1 MSQSDPENQA
11 IAENQPADRQDAPAL
26 EQSQSVEI
34 VATAIYWQGSL
45 PPPSML
51 QQYDDALPGAAER
64 IMRIAEAEENQRIQA
79 ENRRIEQDDR
89 RIAIEEQRV
98 QQDDRRIAI
107 EEQRVRQDDRRIDQD
122 DRRIEMEKA
131 SAAVASKR
139 GYLGLAGAFAL
150 ALLLIAIGAHA
161 VVWGNPWVG
170 VAVIGANIAGI
181 AGIFVYGTN
190 ARLRA
195 SERKAADSDNRRDDA
210 PAP

>member
-1 MSQSDPENQA
+1 M
-11 IAENQPADRQDAPAL
+11 
-26 EQSQSVEI
+26 EQSQSVES
-34 VATAIYWQGSL
+34 VATTIYWQGSL

-64 IMRIAEAEENQRIQA
+64 IMRMAEAQENQRIQA

-89 RIAIEEQRV
+89 RIE
-98 QQDDRRIAI
+98 
-107 EEQRVRQDDRRIDQD
+107 QD

-195 SERKAADSDNRRDDA
+195 SERKAADSDAQRD
-210 PAP
+210 

>member
-34 VATAIYWQGSL
+34 VATTIYWQGSL

-64 IMRIAEAEENQRIQA
+64 IMRMAEAQENQRIQA

-98 QQDDRRIAI
+98 QQDDRRI
-107 EEQRVRQDDRRIDQD
+107 EQD
-122 DRRIEMEKA
+122 DRRIEIEGKR
-131 SAAVASKR
+131 VQVESKR
-139 GYLGLAGAFAL
+139 GYLGLACAFAIS
-150 ALLLIAIGAHA
+150 LLLIAIGAYV

-170 VAVIGANIAGI
+170 VAIIGVDIAAI

-195 SERKAADSDNRRDDA
+195 NERKAADSDARSD
-210 PAP
+210 

>member
-11 IAENQPADRQDAPAL
+11 IAENQPADRQDAHAL

-64 IMRIAEAEENQRIQA
+64 IMRMAEAQENQRIQA

-89 RIAIEEQRV
+89 RIE
-98 QQDDRRIAI
+98 QDDRRI
-107 EEQRVRQDDRRIDQD
+107 EQD

-131 SAAVASKR
+131 SAAVESKR
-139 GYLGLAGAFAL
+139 GYLGLACAFAIS
-150 ALLLIAIGAHA
+150 LLLIAIGAYG

-195 SERKAADSDNRRDDA
+195 SERKAADSAPRRDDDA
-210 PAP
+210 PSSP